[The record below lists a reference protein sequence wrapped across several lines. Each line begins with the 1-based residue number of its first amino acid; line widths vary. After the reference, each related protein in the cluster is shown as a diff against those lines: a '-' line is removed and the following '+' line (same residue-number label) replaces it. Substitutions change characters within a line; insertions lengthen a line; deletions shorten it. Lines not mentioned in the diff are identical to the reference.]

1 MNVNYSVGYRSGI
14 GESAETRATTSDV
27 PLRPPH
33 CGFSN
38 VTHTRVVGGR
48 PAKLGAWPWIA
59 AVGFRNYSNPHWVT
73 QWLCAGTLISARH
86 VLTAAHCADNDDL
99 YVSTYIPFVSP

>member
-48 PAKLGAWPWIA
+48 PAKLVHVRKNMFLLEIKN
-59 AVGFRNYSNPHWVT
+59 RHTSNDTDGVQKVFGKKLHIR
-73 QWLCAGTLISARH
+73 TLEFSILQ
-86 VLTAAHCADNDDL
+86 VET
-99 YVSTYIPFVSP
+99 V